1 MVNEI
6 SLFVITLL
14 TSTLAG
20 ICAMGGGMILVLILP
35 FFVPAA
41 AIIPLHGL
49 AQLASNSS
57 RLVMCFT
64 AIHWPFVSQFI
75 LGAFIGTALFSTF
88 LLNISSQ
95 YLPLFISSYLLISLW
110 VKAIDRWLSKL
121 KSFYV
126 VGVQQAGF
134 GLLVGAPEPITVTL
148 LYKKLTDKDEIIAT
162 ASLLMAITNLNKVL
176 VFTLIGFQFSPYWPL
191 ILACICGATLGS
203 ILGSKLRNK
212 ISNQHFMPLLK
223 IILTVLALT
232 TAIRSAANLIKPST
246 LRKNE

>member
-1 MVNEI
+1 MLNELG
-6 SLFVITLL
+6 LFVITLL

-41 AIIPLHGL
+41 AIIPVHGI

-57 RLVMCFT
+57 RLALCFA
-64 AIHWPFVSQFI
+64 AIHWPLVRQFI
-75 LGAFIGTALFSTF
+75 LGAFVGTALFSTF

-95 YLPLFISSYLLISLW
+95 YLPLFISGYLLISLW

-121 KSFYV
+121 ESFYV
-126 VGVQQAGF
+126 VGALQAGF
-134 GLLVGAPEPITVTL
+134 GLLVGAPGPITVTL
-148 LYKKLTDKDEIIAT
+148 LYKKLDNKDEIIAT
-162 ASLLMAITNLNKVL
+162 ASLLMGITNLNKVL
-176 VFTLIGFQFSPYWPL
+176 VYTLIGFQFSPYWPL

-223 IILTVLALT
+223 ILLTVLALV
-232 TAIRSAANLIKPST
+232 TATNSAAKLISSI
-246 LRKNE
+246 